1 MSFVYPSFLW
11 ALSALVIPIIVHLF
25 NFRKAKKVYFSNVQ
39 FLESIKQKSSSKL
52 RLKHLLVLISRLLF
66 ITALVMVFAQPYIP
80 GKEDGLN
87 SNAVTIYVDNSQS
100 MSNRTYSDLTG
111 LDESVAYLEQII
123 NLYPRET
130 KFRIITNDFSPSSIN
145 PKSQERALELSTE
158 LTYSNLTRTSEEIL
172 GKIQDDQN
180 TRPGQ
185 DIYMISDFQSSSF
198 NRQNI
203 QLSDS
208 SNSYHIIPI
217 RYPSKNN
224 IYLDTIYLENP
235 FLISGQINKLHLRVR
250 NNGEEDANDVILK
263 LFVNERQAAT
273 ASVDVDKNSYTGTT
287 MDINF
292 RLDTINRCRI
302 SFEDFPITFDKD
314 DYFVLNTLK
323 RINIVELHAQA
334 NTPYIKSVFA
344 DRELFN
350 FQHYEVGSIDY
361 NSLSSADFIIINQP
375 NKLDQSLTAL
385 LDQLIDNGKSV
396 IIIPSDQWKGN
407 QNIKVGGISIL
418 NINNTNRIEMTRPD
432 LSNPF
437 FSGIFRSVDNKTT
450 MPSAQPFIYWNQS
463 GKDLIELKNGLPFLT
478 RFERTGTLYLISSPL
493 SDAYTNFHKHALFVP
508 IMYRIAALSSHNY
521 FPLNYSMESPAI
533 ALEMDSIKSEELY
546 KMIRGDQEFIPEQY
560 TAGNRLLLDLPRYL
574 INPGFYDLTY
584 QNEVNNT
591 LAFNN
596 SKKESLPHQMS
607 TAEIASMFS
616 GVENFEMLEFDNAQ
630 SFAQGMKEKYIG
642 LELWKYALILCLI
655 FLMAETLFIRFL

>member
-273 ASVDVDKNSYTGTT
+273 ASVDVDKNSYTETT

-292 RLDTINRCRI
+292 RLDNINRCRI
-302 SFEDFPITFDKD
+302 SFEDFPITFDND
-314 DYFVLNTLK
+314 HYFVLNTLK
-323 RINIVELHAQA
+323 RINIVELHAKA

>member
-39 FLESIKQKSSSKL
+39 FLESVKQKSSSKL

-273 ASVDVDKNSYTGTT
+273 ASVDVDKNSYTETT

-292 RLDTINRCRI
+292 RLDNINRCRI
-302 SFEDFPITFDKD
+302 SFEDFPITFDND
-314 DYFVLNTLK
+314 HYFVLNTLK
-323 RINIVELHAQA
+323 RINIVELHAKA